1 MVKKIKNKA
10 IVAYLK
16 FIKHPWQ
23 GYCLRKSAGL
33 IKTDILSGNHFYF
46 LGIVAIL
53 KGEDNYLVE
62 WIEFHKMMGVE
73 HFILYDNGLE
83 KNTEVILS
91 PYKKSG
97 LVTHILFPHVKGS
110 RDGKHVHTIRTQQ
123 LAYADAIIRF
133 KNHFQYLLQLDIDEF
148 MFPKNDESILSI
160 LKKLDPKKIKGLEI
174 QHTNFG
180 NNYHIKKPS
189 GLVTENYLLTST
201 SNTQNSVKSIGNT
214 KFFSK
219 FSKYT
224 NIHQF
229 SYRLSIIDL
238 IKKMFTGY
246 PKKITGTAANNLFQ
260 LNHYYTKSQEE
271 YLNKSI
277 VNKKGW
283 MTGKETK
290 EKFIIINNKLNKIQ
304 NNNIARFIPKLKEN
318 IKLHNIKL

>member
-1 MVKKIKNKA
+1 MFKKIKNKTIA
-10 IVAYLK
+10 AYLK

-33 IKTDILSGNHFYF
+33 INANIFSDDHFYF

-53 KGEDNYLVE
+53 KGEDDYLVE
-62 WIEFHKMMGVE
+62 WIEFHKMMGVD

-110 RDGKHVHTIRTQQ
+110 RDGKHVYTIRTQE
-123 LAYADAIIRF
+123 LAYADSIIRF
-133 KNHFQYLLQLDIDEF
+133 RNHFQYLLQLDIDEF
-148 MFPKNDESILSI
+148 MFPRNDESIISV
-160 LKKLDPKKIKGLEI
+160 LKKFNPKKIKGFEV

-189 GLVTENYLLTST
+189 GLVIENYLLTST

-219 FSKYT
+219 FMKYT

-238 IKKMFTGY
+238 LNRILAGY
-246 PKKITGTAANNLFQ
+246 PKKITGEMANKLFQ

-271 YLNKSI
+271 YLKKSI
-277 VNKKGW
+277 VNKKSW

-290 EKFIIINNKLNKIQ
+290 EKFLIINDKLNKIQ
-304 NNNIARFIPKLKEN
+304 NKNIIRFIPKLKEN
-318 IKLHNIKL
+318 IILHGIKL